1 MIDNAEDLKNKAMDN
16 KPALKR
22 KYINIPLGDVEYGF
36 KVSGIGAKAIRL
48 EKYVKYDEIIEA
60 VEEGND
66 EGLEALIKKFIEDY
80 EPEDEDE
87 EE

>member
-22 KYINIPLGDVEYGF
+22 KYINITIGDVEYGF

>member
-22 KYINIPLGDVEYGF
+22 KYINIPIGDVEYGF

-48 EKYVKYDEIIEA
+48 ENAEKA
-60 VEEGND
+60 V
-66 EGLEALIKKFIEDY
+66 I
-80 EPEDEDE
+80 
-87 EE
+87 